1 MKRLDLHIAVV
12 DDFPP
17 DQERIGEC
25 IDRYFSDRRNQTVR
39 VGRFSNAED
48 FLKAYRKGEYQL
60 MFLDIVM
67 GEMNGLDL
75 AERIRNGDN
84 DICIIFMST
93 TRDYVFQSFPVSP
106 QGYLC
111 KPFEYTAFA
120 EVMDRTLKKLSAKEK
135 LLKIQL
141 SNTEIEVSANEVTA
155 ILSNNHSVEL
165 KMITGKTMES
175 NMLFSEYQAI
185 LENEPNFL
193 ECSRGII
200 INMDYASQIKGDTII
215 MQDETVY
222 PVRRR
227 GRKEISAKFTKYI
240 AVRMRRRL
248 DI

>member
-1 MKRLDLHIAVV
+1 
-12 DDFPP
+12 
-17 DQERIGEC
+17 
-25 IDRYFSDRRNQTVR
+25 
-39 VGRFSNAED
+39 
-48 FLKAYRKGEYQL
+48 
-60 MFLDIVM
+60 
-67 GEMNGLDL
+67 MNGLEL
-75 AERIRNGDN
+75 AERIRGGDR
-84 DICIIFMST
+84 DIWIIFMST
-93 TRDYVFQSFPVSP
+93 TKDYVFQSFPVSP

-111 KPFEYTAFA
+111 KPFEYAAFT
-120 EVMDRTLKKLSAKEK
+120 EVMDRTLQKMFAEEN

-141 SNTEIEVSANEVTA
+141 SNTEAEVAVNEVTA
-155 ILSNNHSVEL
+155 VLSNNHSVEL
-165 KMITGKTMES
+165 KMITGRIMES
-175 NMLFSEYQAI
+175 NMLFSEYLTT

-200 INMDYASQIKGDTII
+200 INMDYAVQIKGDTII

>member
-1 MKRLDLHIAVV
+1 MDLHIAVV

-39 VGRFSNAED
+39 VGRFSNAEG

-93 TRDYVFQSFPVSP
+93 TRDYVFQSFPANP

-111 KPFEYTAFA
+111 KPFEYAAFA

-165 KMITGKTMES
+165 KMITGRTMES

-200 INMDYASQIKGDTII
+200 INMDYASQIKGDTIV

-240 AVRMRRRL
+240 AVRIRRRL